1 MLKKTRR
8 QIIEQKLDPSTG
20 PDIALLWWNDKIDEI
35 VQKNRSGLPPRTP
48 LFNKVNFLILNLL
61 IWETVCRE
69 EAVFLPPKNLLDR
82 WFSARLRPKFKNQ
95 MCLQNPFHLL
105 KEIFIKALRK
115 EFCSN
120 LQDSLYNS
128 WNLLVLKFNTQSR
141 QSPSKLDLSPSG
153 VRPVVHT

>member
-1 MLKKTRR
+1 M
-8 QIIEQKLDPSTG
+8 G
-20 PDIALLWWNDKIDEI
+20 EI
-35 VQKNRSGLPPRTP
+35 GEKNRSGLPPRTP

-82 WFSARLRPKFKNQ
+82 WFSAGLRPKFKNL

-105 KEIFIKALRK
+105 KEIITKTLRK

-120 LQDSLYNS
+120 PQDSLYNS
-128 WNLLVLKFNTQSR
+128 SDFLPLKFIRQSR
-141 QSPSKLDLSPSG
+141 SNPSKLDLSLKIAVVPQNPFPLTREMIRQRGRASN
-153 VRPVVHT
+153 PVQLRHLT